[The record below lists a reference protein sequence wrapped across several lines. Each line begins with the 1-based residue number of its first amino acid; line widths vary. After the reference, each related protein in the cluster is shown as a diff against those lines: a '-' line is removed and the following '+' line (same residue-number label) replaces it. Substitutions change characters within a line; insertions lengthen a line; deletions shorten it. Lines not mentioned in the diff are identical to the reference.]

1 MLADGLMADSRFTKK
16 PDHQTEQVNKNT
28 NEMNRRNFLR
38 NTGFVAAGSLFVP
51 AFMKPL
57 EAMAFDELSL
67 YKNLVVVQLSGG
79 NDGLNTVIPF
89 GNDIYYQKRNSIAI
103 KPESIIKL
111 NDMQGLNPN
120 MAALQEIYD
129 QGWMTII
136 NDVGYPNPDRSHFRS
151 MDIWQTG
158 SDSNQFLSTGW
169 IGRYLDSNCQTCKLP
184 YTAIEV
190 DDSLSLAMKGQTKKG
205 IALKDPAA
213 LFRNTN
219 DPFFK
224 AMLQND
230 KEHLD
235 EDNLGYLYKT
245 MIETSSSASYIQN
258 TSKVYQSKFT
268 YPNSGFAN
276 QLKTVSKFISSGL
289 KTRVYYVSLS
299 GFDTHVNQ
307 IGQQGNLLKQ
317 YSEGIAAFLK
327 DLKSNNKLEDTL
339 VITFSEF
346 GRRVEQNASNGTDHG
361 TANNMFVFGGR
372 LKKQG
377 IFNAAPNLS
386 DLDTG
391 DLKYQLDFRQVYGTI
406 LDKWLDVNN
415 ADILNKKFNTLD
427 FI

>member
-1 MLADGLMADSRFTKK
+1 MKRRDFLKNSALA
-16 PDHQTEQVNKNT
+16 
-28 NEMNRRNFLR
+28 
-38 NTGFVAAGSLFVP
+38 AAGSLVVP
-51 AFMKPL
+51 VFMKPF
-57 EAMAFDELSL
+57 EAMALDELSP

-89 GNDIYYQKRNSIAI
+89 GNDIYYQKRKSIAI
-103 KPESIIKL
+103 KPEEVIKL

-120 MAALQEIYD
+120 LGALREIYD
-129 QGWMTII
+129 LGWMTII

-169 IGRYLDSNCQTCKLP
+169 IGRYLDSNCETCKFP

-190 DDSLSLAMKGQTKKG
+190 DDSLSLALKGNTKKG
-205 IALKDPAA
+205 IALKDPNT
-213 LFRNTN
+213 LFKNTN
-219 DPFFK
+219 EAFFK
-224 AMLQND
+224 QMVNSSKD
-230 KEHLD
+230 HLD

-245 MIETSSSASYIQN
+245 MVETSSSANYIQQ
-258 TSKVYQSKFT
+258 TSKIYESKAT

-276 QLKTVSKFISSGL
+276 QLKTVSRFISSGL
-289 KTRVYYVSLS
+289 KTKVYYVSLS

-307 IGQQGNLLKQ
+307 LQQQGNLFKQ
-317 YSEGIAAFLK
+317 YSEGMAAFLN
-327 DLKSNNKLEDTL
+327 DLKQHDKLNDTL

-361 TANNMFVFGGR
+361 TANNVFLFGGR

-377 IFNAAPNLS
+377 IYNDAPNLT
-386 DLDTG
+386 DLDNG
-391 DLKYQLDFRQVYGTI
+391 DLKYQVDFREVYGTI
-406 LDKWLDVNN
+406 LDNWLDVNN
-415 ADILNKKFNTLD
+415 QQILTKKFQTLD

>member
-1 MLADGLMADSRFTKK
+1 M
-16 PDHQTEQVNKNT
+16 E
-28 NEMNRRNFLR
+28 RRDFLR
-38 NTGFVAAGSLFVP
+38 KTAFAAAGTLFVP
-51 AFMKPL
+51 AFMKPF
-57 EAMAFDELSL
+57 EALALDELSL

-79 NDGLNTVIPF
+79 NDGLNTVVPF
-89 GNDIYYQKRNSIAI
+89 GNDIYYQMRKNIAV
-103 KPESIIKL
+103 KPDEVIKL

-120 MAALQEIYD
+120 LNCLRELYD

-158 SDSNQFLSTGW
+158 SDANQYLSTGW
-169 IGRYLDSNCQTCKLP
+169 IGRYLDSNCATCNSP

-190 DDSLSLAMKGQTKKG
+190 DDSLSLAMKGNSKKG
-205 IALKDPAA
+205 IALKDPGA

-219 DPFFK
+219 EPFFRE
-224 AMLQND
+224 MINSD

-245 MIETSSSASYIQN
+245 MAETSSSANYIQN
-258 TSKVYQSKFT
+258 TSKIYQQNYVYPAT
-268 YPNSGFAN
+268 GFSN
-276 QLKTVSKFISSGL
+276 QLKTVSKFICSGL

-307 IGQQGNLLKQ
+307 NNQQGRLLQQ
-317 YSEGIAAFLK
+317 YAEGMNAFIK
-327 DLKSNNKLEDTL
+327 DLNQNNKLEDTL

-346 GRRVEQNASNGTDHG
+346 GRRVAQNASNGTDHG
-361 TANNMFVFGGR
+361 TANNMFLFGGR

-377 IFNAAPNLS
+377 IFNPAPNLGN
-386 DLDTG
+386 LDNG
-391 DLKYQLDFRQVYGTI
+391 DLRYQIDFREVYGTI

-415 ADILNKKFNTLD
+415 GDVLNKRFNTLD

>member
-1 MLADGLMADSRFTKK
+1 MERRDFL
-16 PDHQTEQVNKNT
+16 KNAA
-28 NEMNRRNFLR
+28 FA
-38 NTGFVAAGSLFVP
+38 AAGTLFVP
-51 AFMKPL
+51 AFMKPF
-57 EAMAFDELSL
+57 EALALDELSL

-79 NDGLNTVIPF
+79 NDGLNTVVPF
-89 GNDIYYQKRNSIAI
+89 GNDIYYQSRKSIAI
-103 KPESIIKL
+103 QPEEVIQL

-120 MAALQEIYD
+120 LSALRELYD
-129 QGWMTII
+129 QGWMSII

-151 MDIWQTG
+151 MDIWQTA
-158 SDSNQFLSTGW
+158 SDANQYLSTGW
-169 IGRYLDSNCQTCKLP
+169 IGRYLDSNCETCKFP

-190 DDSLSLAMKGQTKKG
+190 DDSLSLAMKGGTKKG
-205 IALKDPAA
+205 IALKDAGT

-219 DPFFK
+219 EPFFRE
-224 AMLQND
+224 MINSE

-258 TSKVYQSKFT
+258 TSKLYKPMYT
-268 YPNSGFAN
+268 YPVSGFAN
-276 QLKTVSKFISSGL
+276 QLKTVSKFINSGL

-307 IGQQGNLLKQ
+307 NQQQGRLLRQ
-317 YSEGIAAFLK
+317 YAEGINAFVK
-327 DLKSNNKLEDTL
+327 DLHQNNKLDDTL

-346 GRRVEQNASNGTDHG
+346 GRRVAQNASNGTDHG
-361 TANNMFVFGGR
+361 TANNMFLFSGK

-377 IFNAAPNLS
+377 IYNAAPDLANLEN
-386 DLDTG
+386 G
-391 DLKYQLDFRQVYGTI
+391 DLRYKVDFREVYGTV

-415 ADILNKKFNTLD
+415 GQILNKRFNTLD

>member
-1 MLADGLMADSRFTKK
+1 
-16 PDHQTEQVNKNT
+16 
-28 NEMNRRNFLR
+28 MNRRNFLR

-57 EAMAFDELSL
+57 EAMALDELSL

-79 NDGLNTVIPF
+79 NDGLNTVVPF
-89 GNDIYYQKRNSIAI
+89 GNDIYYQKRKNIAI
-103 KPESIIKL
+103 KPEEVIKL

-169 IGRYLDSNCQTCKLP
+169 IGRYLDSNCQTCKFP

-219 DPFFK
+219 NPFFK
-224 AMLQND
+224 AVLQSD

-245 MIETSSSASYIQN
+245 MIETQSSASYIQN
-258 TSKVYQSKFT
+258 TSKIYQSKAT
-268 YPNSGFAN
+268 YPNTGFSN

-307 IGQQGNLLKQ
+307 ITQQGNLLKQ
-317 YSEGIAAFLK
+317 YSEGMASFLK
-327 DLKSNNKLEDTL
+327 DLKANNKLEDTL

-346 GRRVEQNASNGTDHG
+346 GRRVAQNASNGTDHG

-377 IFNAAPNLS
+377 IFNAVPNLS
-386 DLDTG
+386 DLDSG
-391 DLKYQLDFRQVYGTI
+391 DLKYQLDFREVYGTI
-406 LDKWLDVNN
+406 LDKWLDVSNGE
-415 ADILNKKFNTLD
+415 ILNKKFNTLD